1 MVWFNEAIDVLSS
14 VTLQIVKNPFD
25 CANGCDFTILYAI
38 IIGTVIT
45 TILIGIQLQLAREQF
60 SLRNMVTQ
68 TKLRG
73 DTFSLLT
80 QMRMLQPIV
89 YEKRT
94 ITPQN
99 RKQIEFVA
107 RTLIELENDLAKL
120 NGIIRNEE
128 KDQII
133 QMIVRVKKRLKSGSI
148 DLIKYPNRFQNMDFA
163 ESIEDIG
170 RTIPLLP

>member
-1 MVWFNEAIDVLSS
+1 MVWFNEALDLLSS

-25 CANGCDFTILYAI
+25 CTNGCDFTILYAI

-89 YEKRT
+89 YEKRM
-94 ITPQN
+94 ITPQK
-99 RKQIEFVA
+99 RKQIEYIV
-107 RTLIELENDLAKL
+107 RTLNEL
-120 NGIIRNEE
+120 
-128 KDQII
+128 
-133 QMIVRVKKRLKSGSI
+133 
-148 DLIKYPNRFQNMDFA
+148 
-163 ESIEDIG
+163 
-170 RTIPLLP
+170 

>member
-1 MVWFNEAIDVLSS
+1 MVWLDEALAVLSS
-14 VTLQIVKNPFD
+14 VTLQVIKNSFD
-25 CANGCDFTILYAI
+25 CTNGCDLTILYAI

-68 TKLRG
+68 TKLRSN
-73 DTFSLLT
+73 TFSLLT

-89 YEKRT
+89 YEKRK

-107 RTLIELENDLAKL
+107 RTLNVQAYLND
-120 NGIIRNEE
+120 
-128 KDQII
+128 
-133 QMIVRVKKRLKSGSI
+133 
-148 DLIKYPNRFQNMDFA
+148 
-163 ESIEDIG
+163 
-170 RTIPLLP
+170 